1 MGAELARRIA
11 AGREI
16 RSEAERMVASRGAL
30 AESVAWLAA
39 RAPDLAEAGRIHREA
54 VAIRVSRI
62 CALTG
67 GDVRH

>member
-30 AESVAWLAA
+30 AERVAWLAA
-39 RAPDLAEAGRIHREA
+39 RAPVLAEADRIHREA

-62 CALTG
+62 CALAG

>member
-1 MGAELARRIA
+1 MGAELVRRIA

-16 RSEAERMVASRGAL
+16 RSEAERMVATRGAL

-39 RAPDLAEAGRIHREA
+39 RMPDLAETDRMRREA
-54 VAIRVSRI
+54 VAIRVSWI
-62 CALTG
+62 CGLAG